1 MQVDGFVL
9 QPLVEPYLRTAD
21 SGQFLAELVN
31 WQGGAH
37 CMTGPILVEQL
48 TAGAVARLSAL
59 AATSEST
66 NHSLML
72 LRRYGELC
80 VLGL

>member
-9 QPLVEPYLRTAD
+9 QPLVEPCLRTAD

-48 TAGAVARLSAL
+48 TAGAVAQLSAL
-59 AATSEST
+59 AGHQRVHES
-66 NHSLML
+66 HFDVAP
-72 LRRYGELC
+72 EIW
-80 VLGL
+80 